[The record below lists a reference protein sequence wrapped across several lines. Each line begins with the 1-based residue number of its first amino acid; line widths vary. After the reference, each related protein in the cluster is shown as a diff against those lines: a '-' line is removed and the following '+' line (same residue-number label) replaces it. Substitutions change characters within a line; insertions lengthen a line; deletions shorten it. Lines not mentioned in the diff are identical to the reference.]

1 MDVLQTLKSER
12 DRAQRELNKLNAAI
26 KALGGSTGG
35 RVSTATTHP
44 TLSAAA
50 RARIAAAQR
59 ARWAKVR
66 AKSGQKQNVVSMPK
80 RKRKTLSAS
89 ARRKIAA
96 AQRARW
102 AKIKGSKKASK

>member
-12 DRAQRELNKLNAAI
+12 DRAQNELNKLNTAI
-26 KALGGSTGG
+26 KALGGSTGTQ
-35 RVSTATTHP
+35 RFASKRP

-66 AKSGQKQNVVSMPK
+66 GRKQNIVSMPRAK
-80 RKRKTLSAS
+80 KTMSAA

-102 AKIKGSKKASK
+102 AKIKGAKKASK